1 MDDLVKYLENQKPGE
16 IVDTRNLE
24 SLLRV
29 YWEELDCSSENGM
42 TGNKLLERMVDV
54 FWEPPILTFSI
65 ERHGGYKQGSTRAE
79 IQTWEVNINQ
89 KSAKCI
95 KLGHK
100 QLKPVQQRLDI
111 KGLAG
116 EIADFIINK
125 EKDERLEWISEAS
138 VRVLI
143 GKIIPPDL
151 SFKPTLAGRR
161 IRFRQE
167 LKKLLENQG
176 WKEGRPYLLKKVN

>member
-1 MDDLVKYLENQKPGE
+1 MDDLVKYLENQKPGA
-16 IVDTRNLE
+16 IVNTGELE
-24 SLLRV
+24 SLLCI
-29 YWEELDCSSENGM
+29 YWDKLDSSPEPGM
-42 TGNKLLERMVDV
+42 TGDKLIRRTENV
-54 FWEPPILTFSI
+54 FWDSPILRFSI
-65 ERHGGYKQGSTRAE
+65 ERHGGIVKGSTRAE

-89 KSAKCI
+89 KSAECI
-95 KLGHK
+95 NTGHRQLHPK
-100 QLKPVQQRLDI
+100 QQSLDI
-111 KGLAG
+111 KGLAS
-116 EIADFIINK
+116 EIVDFIINK
-125 EKDERLEWISEAS
+125 EKDERLEWKSEAS

-176 WKEGRPYLLKKVN
+176 WKEGRPHLFKKVN